1 MKIYFLH
8 IVIFFCLTQTLYAQE
23 DGVVAFALPV
33 RNSLK
38 FNKYAINPTFSFVRE
53 QNKYISFSNKREW
66 VQFDNAPQTYLFSYS
81 GRFAENV
88 GAGLGL
94 FQQNYGVLT
103 TFGGVLN
110 VAYNA
115 VLDRD
120 SNLTFGMNLAFYKS
134 GINEGS
140 VITNFPDP
148 SLDNVP
154 SNSILTV
161 NPGINYGTTFFDLGI
176 SLNNIVSYNFKTN
189 KIIEKNPEQSIQ
201 AHLMYTGYMNSAGF
215 FDESKFSGLVRSEF
229 KKDKTVISGMVM
241 LTIPKGMWAQV
252 GYNSLYGASGGIGFN
267 ITNQICLEYNYEKAI
282 GDLSSFGSSHE
293 ITLAYKF
300 NRIFKYDYSDDD
312 VEGALI
318 TPTKKGRK
326 SVAKQNSTGKTDA
339 YFRANRIANAQA
351 KADEAA
357 RLKTVADAKAKAD
370 EEAKIKAAQEA
381 KAKSDEA
388 AKLKAVADTQAKADE
403 AARLKTVA
411 DAKAKADEAARLKA
425 VADAKAKADE
435 AARLKAVAE
444 AKVKSDEEAKIKAA
458 QEAKAKADEAAKLK
472 AVADAKAKAD
482 EAAKLKAVADA
493 KAKADEA
500 TRLKTVAD
508 AKAKADEEAKIK
520 AAQEAKAK
528 ADEAAKLKA
537 VADAKA
543 KADEATRL
551 KAVADA
557 KAKAD
562 EEAKIKLAQEAQAKA
577 DETARLKAVADA
589 KAKADEEAKIK
600 LAQETQTKADET
612 RLKAVADAK
621 AKAKA
626 NEDDRIKTEELEGV
640 LVNVPKDAIS
650 IAITNLTKLAADSNL
665 EQQKLLLK
673 FKEAINNRDK
683 DLKDLKEENDL
694 SEQGIFK
701 APKAFKSVSAEKAEI
716 ESLNSQIDNVINAQD
731 LKIKELEKLYNERL
745 KNAPK
750 EDSIGMIYLNEIEI
764 IKKAQ
769 SNTKLTKESLVS
781 QLEEIKIATE
791 IERKRRIKRAAYDN
805 EEARYSKDR
814 AALNEIKLNT
824 SVSKVQL
831 KVEDFDFGE
840 EQNNIKIVKDIKNLE
855 SGYYMVIAVHSD
867 VEKRDEFLRKV
878 VASGQLNID
887 FFYDVNTSK
896 YYIFYERYDNID
908 EANRSLNSKTSKP
921 YNSKMSMVK
930 IEN

>member
-1 MKIYFLH
+1 MKKYLLH
-8 IVIFFCLTQTLYAQE
+8 IVIFFCLAQTLYAQE

-103 TFGGVLN
+103 TFGGVMN

-120 SNLTFGMNLAFYKS
+120 SNLTFGMNVVFYKS
-134 GINEGS
+134 GIKQGS

-148 SLDNVP
+148 SLDNIP

-161 NPGINYGTTFFDLGI
+161 NPGINYGTTFFDLGV
-176 SLNNIVSYNFKTN
+176 SLNNIVSYNLKTN
-189 KIIEKNPEQSIQ
+189 KIIEENPEQSIQ
-201 AHLMYTGYMNSAGF
+201 AHVMYTGYINSAGF
-215 FDESKFSGLVRSEF
+215 FDESKFSALARSEF
-229 KKDKTVISGMVM
+229 KKDKTVVSGIVM
-241 LTIPKGMWAQV
+241 LTIPKGMWTQV
-252 GYNSLYGASGGIGFN
+252 GYNSLYGASAGMGFN

-318 TPTKKGRK
+318 TPAKRGRK
-326 SVAKQNSTGKTDA
+326 SVAKQNSTGKTDVD
-339 YFRANRIANAQA
+339 FRANRIANAQA
-351 KADEAA
+351 KAEEEAKIKLAQEAKAKADEVVKLNAIADTQAKADEEAKIKVAQEAKVKADETAKLKAIADAKAKAAEETKIKSAQEAKARVDEAD
-357 RLKTVADAKAKAD
+357 RLKAVAEAKAKAD
-370 EEAKIKAAQEA
+370 EEAKIKSAQEA
-381 KAKSDEA
+381 KAKADEVA
-388 AKLKAVADTQAKADE
+388 RLKAVADAKAKAAEE
-403 AARLKTVA
+403 AKIKSAQE
-411 DAKAKADEAARLKA
+411 AKAKADEAARLKA

-435 AARLKAVAE
+435 
-444 AKVKSDEEAKIKAA
+444 EAKIKSA
-458 QEAKAKADEAAKLK
+458 QEAKAKAEETARLK
-472 AVADAKAKAD
+472 AI
-482 EAAKLKAVADA
+482 
-493 KAKADEA
+493 
-500 TRLKTVAD
+500 AD

-520 AAQEAKAK
+520 VAQEAK
-528 ADEAAKLKA
+528 
-537 VADAKA
+537 
-543 KADEATRL
+543 
-551 KAVADA
+551 
-557 KAKAD
+557 
-562 EEAKIKLAQEAQAKA
+562 AKA
-577 DETARLKAVADA
+577 DETARLKAVAEA

-600 LAQETQTKADET
+600 
-612 RLKAVADAK
+612 
-621 AKAKA
+621 
-626 NEDDRIKTEELEGV
+626 TEELDGV
-640 LVNVPKDAIS
+640 LVNVPKDANS
-650 IAITNLTKLAADSNL
+650 MAINDLTKLATDSNL

-673 FKEAINNRDK
+673 LKETIASRDK

-701 APKAFKSVSAEKAEI
+701 EPKPFKSVSAENAEI
-716 ESLNSQIDNVINAQD
+716 ESLNSQIDNEINAQD
-731 LKIKELEKLYNERL
+731 LKIKELEKLYDERL
-745 KNAPK
+745 KKAPK
-750 EDSIGMIYLNEIEI
+750 EDSISMIYLNEIEI

-769 SNTKLTKESLVS
+769 SNAKRTKASLVS

-805 EEARYSKDR
+805 EEARYLKDR
-814 AALNEIKLNT
+814 AALNVIKQNT
-824 SVSKVQL
+824 PISTVPL

-840 EQNNIKIVKDIKNLE
+840 EQSNIQIVKDIKNVE

-867 VEKRDEFLRKV
+867 VEKRDEFLRKA
-878 VASGQLNID
+878 VASGQTDVD

-896 YYIFYERYDNID
+896 YYIFYQKYDYID
-908 EANRSLNSKTSKP
+908 EANRALNSKENKP

>member
-1 MKIYFLH
+1 MKKYLLH
-8 IVIFFCLTQTLYAQE
+8 IVIFFCLAQTLYSQE

-103 TFGGVLN
+103 TFGGVMN

-120 SNLTFGMNLAFYKS
+120 SNLTFGMNVVFYKS
-134 GINEGS
+134 GIKQGS

-176 SLNNIVSYNFKTN
+176 SLNNIVSYNLKTN
-189 KIIEKNPEQSIQ
+189 KIIEENPEQSIQ

-229 KKDKTVISGMVM
+229 KKDKTIISGIVM
-241 LTIPKGMWAQV
+241 LTIPKGMWTQV
-252 GYNSLYGASGGIGFN
+252 GYNSLYGASAGMGFN

-381 KAKSDEA
+381 KAKADEAAKLKAVAETQVKADEETKIKAAQDAKAKADEATRLKAVAEAKAVEEAKIKLAQEAKAKADEA
-388 AKLKAVADTQAKADE
+388 AKLKAVADAKVKADE
-403 AARLKTVA
+403 AARLKAVS

-435 AARLKAVAE
+435 E
-444 AKVKSDEEAKIKAA
+444 AKIKSAQEAKIKA
-458 QEAKAKADEAAKLK
+458 DEA
-472 AVADAKAKAD
+472 
-482 EAAKLKAVADA
+482 
-493 KAKADEA
+493 
-500 TRLKTVAD
+500 
-508 AKAKADEEAKIK
+508 
-520 AAQEAKAK
+520 
-528 ADEAAKLKA
+528 
-537 VADAKA
+537 
-543 KADEATRL
+543 
-551 KAVADA
+551 
-557 KAKAD
+557 
-562 EEAKIKLAQEAQAKA
+562 
-577 DETARLKAVADA
+577 ARLKAVADA

-600 LAQETQTKADET
+600 SAQEAKAKAEET
-612 RLKAVADAK
+612 ARLKAIADAK
-621 AKAKA
+621 AKADEEAKIKVAQEAKA
-626 NEDDRIKTEELEGV
+626 KADETARLKAVAEAKAKADEEAKIKTEELDGV
-640 LVNVPKDAIS
+640 LVNVPKDANS
-650 IAITNLTKLAADSNL
+650 MAINDLTKLATDSNL

-673 FKEAINNRDK
+673 LKETIASRDK

-701 APKAFKSVSAEKAEI
+701 EPKPFKSVSAENAEI
-716 ESLNSQIDNVINAQD
+716 ESLNSQIDIEINEQD
-731 LKIKELEKLYNERL
+731 LKIKELEKLYDERL
-745 KNAPK
+745 KKAPK
-750 EDSIGMIYLNEIEI
+750 EDSISMIYLNEIEI

-769 SNTKLTKESLVS
+769 SNAKRTKASLVS

-805 EEARYSKDR
+805 EEARYLKDR
-814 AALNEIKLNT
+814 AALNVIKQNT
-824 SVSKVQL
+824 PVSTVPL

-840 EQNNIKIVKDIKNLE
+840 EQSNIQIVKDIKNVE

-867 VEKRDEFLRKV
+867 VEKRDEFLRKA
-878 VASGQLNID
+878 VASGQTDVD

-896 YYIFYERYDNID
+896 YYIFYQKYDYID
-908 EANRSLNSKTSKP
+908 EANRALNSKENKP